1 MTSGM
6 ACHTLTVEFRRRVL
20 PRQVAEKIGC
30 SRESLRKEIRQ
41 VERDSLSTIG
51 GYSDRSEKFLRLNVS
66 AQTAILW
73 KPQP

>member
-6 ACHTLTVEFRRRVL
+6 TCHTLTIEFRRHVL

-41 VERDSLSTIG
+41 VERDSLSTTG
-51 GYSDRSEKFLRLNVS
+51 AYSDRSEKFLRLNVS